1 MDSELVA
8 HTSTGVILRLLS
20 RSANAVDRH
29 ILAALSD
36 TDLSLDQWRV
46 LEALYE
52 LDGCTMSVLADVVGT
67 SSATLTR
74 VVDRLVTLTLAYRTS
89 DAADRRRVLVH
100 LAQRGIRQ
108 VDELRPSVDQAEDL
122 LLAELS
128 PSEKAQLTELLYRI
142 GTHPA
147 PTSARETPAAEL
159 HNGKA
164 HSSPAPEATSDSS
177 SRRS

>member
-1 MDSELVA
+1 MDSELIE
-8 HTSTGVILRLLS
+8 HTSTGANMRLLS
-20 RSANAVDRH
+20 RSANAVERH

-52 LDGCTMSVLADVVGT
+52 FDGCTMSVLADAVGT

-74 VVDRLVTLTLAYRTS
+74 VVDRLVTRSLVYRTS
-89 DAADRRRVLVH
+89 DAADRRRVLVR

-108 VDELRPSVDQAEDL
+108 VDELRPSVDQAEDH

-128 PSEKAQLTELLYRI
+128 PSEKAQLTELLSRI
-142 GTHPA
+142 FTHPG
-147 PTSARETPAAEL
+147 PTSA
-159 HNGKA
+159 
-164 HSSPAPEATSDSS
+164 
-177 SRRS
+177 